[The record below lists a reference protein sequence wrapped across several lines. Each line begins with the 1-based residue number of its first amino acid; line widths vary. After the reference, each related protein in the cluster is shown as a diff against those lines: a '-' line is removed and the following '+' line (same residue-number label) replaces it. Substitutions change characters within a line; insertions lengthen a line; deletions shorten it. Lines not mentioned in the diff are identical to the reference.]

1 VSDFNRVIRGPRE
14 PGRPLAASEAQIE
27 EVRALHKDGKSR
39 RFIVG
44 RTGLGERTMRTI
56 IEKKQGK
63 DRTSRKRAF
72 ERKLFKDKLRAAAYR
87 SKIKQRDDYLPKRIN
102 VHQKTADELIKAA
115 KGLGKR

>member
-1 VSDFNRVIRGPRE
+1 
-14 PGRPLAASEAQIE
+14 LAASEAQIE

-44 RTGLGERTMRTI
+44 RTGLGERTVRTI

-87 SKIKQRDDYLPKRIN
+87 RSSSPTTTCPSASTCTRRPPTSLSRPPR
-102 VHQKTADELIKAA
+102 V
-115 KGLGKR
+115 